1 MFPFL
6 TKQNERLFGGGIDL
20 TAPIFFIFHLTEI
33 EFQYLCVLLDF
44 CGEYSCGEVPW
55 SKKFEF

>member
-1 MFPFL
+1 VFPFL
-6 TKQNERLFGGGIDL
+6 TKQNERLFGGGHRSNGAYI
-20 TAPIFFIFHLTEI
+20 FIFYLTEI
-33 EFQYLCVLLDF
+33 EFQYLCVLRDL